1 MDLNFVP
8 VNIFRET
15 PEVTFLDASVKG
27 SNGSDV
33 VIHRGGATSPP
44 DLNNFEQYYVHYHQT
59 DNNLVLKGDRIF
71 TLLNP
76 LWDEPHHII
85 HLNRFMGALQI
96 PIGTFHRSISGKD
109 GSIVI
114 NQAIRDKQFEAKT
127 EFNPISIENR
137 IDLQKAKSKEP
148 IIWLW
153 KDGEIKRIKDSLFL
167 KVA

>member
-1 MDLNFVP
+1 MELNFVP

-15 PEVTFLDASVKG
+15 PEVTFLDASVKD

-44 DLNNFEQYYVHYHQT
+44 DLNGIEQYYVHQHQI
-59 DNNLVLKGDRIF
+59 DNNLVIQGNRVF

-76 LWDEPHHII
+76 IWDEPNHII
-85 HLNRFMGALQI
+85 YLHRVMGALQI
-96 PIGTFHRSISGKD
+96 PIGTFHRSISCKQ

-114 NQAIRDKQFEAKT
+114 NQAIRDEQFEPST
-127 EFNPISIENR
+127 EFDPISIEKR
-137 IDLQKAKSKEP
+137 KDLQRAQSADP

-153 KDGEIKRIKDSLFL
+153 KNGAIQRIKDSLML

>member
-1 MDLNFVP
+1 MELNFVT

-33 VIHRGGATSPP
+33 VIHREGATSPP
-44 DLNNFEQYYVHYHQT
+44 NLNGFEQYYVHHHQI
-59 DNNLVLKGDRIF
+59 DNNLVLDGDRTF

-85 HLNRFMGALQI
+85 YLHRFMGALQI
-96 PIGTFHRSISGKD
+96 LIGTFHRSISGKD

-114 NQAIRDKQFEAKT
+114 NQAIRDEQFEAST

-137 IDLQKAKSKEP
+137 IDLQKAKSKDP
-148 IIWLW
+148 IIWFW
-153 KDGEIKRIKDSLFL
+153 KDGKIRRIKDSIFL
-167 KVA
+167 NVA

>member
-1 MDLNFVP
+1 MDLDFVP

-44 DLNNFEQYYVHYHQT
+44 DLNDFEQYYVHRHQI
-59 DNNLVLKGDRIF
+59 DNNLVLEGDRTF

-76 LWDEPHHII
+76 LWDEPHHIVYLHRI
-85 HLNRFMGALQI
+85 MGALQI
-96 PIGTFHRSISGKD
+96 PIGTFHRSISGQN

-114 NQAIRDKQFEAKT
+114 NQAIRDEQFEPSN
-127 EFNPISIENR
+127 EFNPICIENR
-137 IDLQKAKSKEP
+137 IDLQRAKAIEP

-153 KDGEIKRIKDSLFL
+153 KDGKIKRIKDSMFL